1 MSRPKVPPIK
11 SSNHSL
17 DDLNKVEDNFV
28 HLARLAL
35 TGKRQ
40 DVLLLLRRASSA
52 FRGKMPE
59 MADELN
65 RLLREATTSETPLRG
80 DTVAIPPVDLDSRL
94 SLATVELLPELAHEP
109 IWPAAVAGSLQLIVD
124 ERRREP
130 ELSVAGLQPTR
141 TALFEGPPGVGKTLA
156 AHWLAREL
164 RQPLIT
170 LDLSAAISSFLG
182 RTGANVR
189 NVLDYARG
197 VRCVLLLD
205 EFDAIAKRRDDTSEI
220 GELKRLVSVLLQE
233 IDNWTG
239 PSLLI
244 AATNYADLLDHA
256 IWRRFDV
263 TVNFSVPDPDQ
274 VPQAVRL
281 FLGDDIELEPNLT
294 GALEL
299 SFIKCSFSEIE
310 RVLTSIRREAVV
322 RDEPIDDLIK
332 SAIRKRAQSIPKS
345 VRFEMG
351 TKLQAAGLS
360 DRQVHDLIGV
370 SRDTLRKRRTAAT
383 LR

>member
-1 MSRPKVPPIK
+1 MNRRKATLIK
-11 SSNHSL
+11 GPDQHL

-35 TGKRQ
+35 AGKRH
-40 DVLLLLRRASSA
+40 DVLLLIRRASSA

-59 MADELN
+59 MAEELN
-65 RLLREATTSETPLRG
+65 QLLREASASETPLRG
-80 DTVAIPPVDLDSRL
+80 DTVAIAPVDLDSRL
-94 SLATVELLPELAHEP
+94 NLATVEQLPELAHEP

-124 ERRREP
+124 ERRREH
-130 ELSVAGLQPTR
+130 ELAIAGLQPTR

-156 AHWLAREL
+156 ARWLAREL

-170 LDLSAAISSFLG
+170 LDLSASISSFLG

-197 VRCVLLLD
+197 ARCVLLLD
-205 EFDAIAKRRDDTSEI
+205 EFDAIAKRRDDSAEI

-239 PSLLI
+239 PSLLV

-263 TVNFSVPDPDQ
+263 TVKFSTPDPNQ
-274 VPQAVRL
+274 IPLAIRL
-281 FLGDDIELEPNLT
+281 FLGDDITLEPNLA

-299 SFIKCSFSEIE
+299 SFVKCSFSEIE
-310 RVLTSIRREAVV
+310 RVLTAIRRQAVV
-322 RDEPIDDLIK
+322 RDEPVDDLIK
-332 SAIRKRAQSIPKS
+332 GAIRKRARTLPKS

-351 TKLQAAGLS
+351 AKLHEAGLS
-360 DRQVHDLIGV
+360 DRQVHDLTGV
-370 SRDTLRKRRTAAT
+370 SRDTLRKRRTAAM